1 MPIFLYNTLSGKK
14 EEFKPLEKG
23 KVGIYNCGPTVYDT
37 VHIGNLRTNILYDI
51 IRRVFEY
58 NNYFVT
64 QVMNITD
71 VDDKTIRKS
80 KEKNISLE
88 ELTRHYQT
96 LFLSNIHSLNILTP
110 HKLLSARD
118 HVDHMIEM
126 ISILLEKDFAY
137 QSKDG
142 IYFSIGKS
150 KNYGKLAKLKTEA
163 TDSSNLQERISNDEY
178 EKENPRD
185 FALWKFYSP
194 DDGNTVWDAP
204 FGKGRPGWHIECSAM
219 STDALGPT
227 IDIHS
232 GGTDLI
238 FPHHTNE
245 IAQSE
250 ATTEKHFVNYW
261 VHGAFLN
268 VNNDKMAKSKG
279 NFMKLPDIEDAGIS
293 PIAFRYWLLTSHYRS
308 QVNFTL
314 DAVKASQTAFIRLI
328 EIFVRLNEVKEGDEH
343 IHAHGEPREYKTDF
357 LNIIND
363 DFNMPE
369 AIALVWE
376 LIKDHSVEAKEK
388 IKLLLD
394 FDKVLG
400 LGLQGVMDMKKT
412 DEDENVIPDEIKAL
426 GDAREEARKNKEWD
440 KADALRKEIE
450 SRGYEVKDTGNSFE
464 IRKI

>member
-1 MPIFLYNTLSGKK
+1 
-14 EEFKPLEKG
+14 
-23 KVGIYNCGPTVYDT
+23 
-37 VHIGNLRTNILYDI
+37 
-51 IRRVFEY
+51 
-58 NNYFVT
+58 
-64 QVMNITD
+64 
-71 VDDKTIRKS
+71 
-80 KEKNISLE
+80 
-88 ELTRHYQT
+88 
-96 LFLSNIHSLNILTP
+96 
-110 HKLLSARD
+110 
-118 HVDHMIEM
+118 
-126 ISILLEKDFAY
+126 
-137 QSKDG
+137 
-142 IYFSIGKS
+142 
-150 KNYGKLAKLKTEA
+150 
-163 TDSSNLQERISNDEY
+163 
-178 EKENPRD
+178 
-185 FALWKFYSP
+185 
-194 DDGNTVWDAP
+194 
-204 FGKGRPGWHIECSAM
+204 
-219 STDALGPT
+219 
-227 IDIHS
+227 
-232 GGTDLI
+232 
-238 FPHHTNE
+238 
-245 IAQSE
+245 
-250 ATTEKHFVNYW
+250 
-261 VHGAFLN
+261 
-268 VNNDKMAKSKG
+268 MAKSKG